1 MLKAQKIKLQ
11 PNSTMIKVIEELF
24 SYSRYC
30 YNQALEIW
38 NTMYDSSVLL
48 EDKSLRPNWRKVR
61 NKLVSNKADWQY
73 TYSARVLQQSCSN
86 LGKAW
91 DNFFNPNMPDS
102 GKPKFKS
109 KKYSKKTFTTD
120 RARFK
125 NNKLILDKPRE
136 DRHSGWYGIRLR
148 EPVRFTGKLKL
159 VTVTKD
165 VSGYYASLVFDVDDT
180 DYPKPTKDKV
190 AVDCNVRRLTYG
202 NEDSINTKIVYPKS
216 LDKLY
221 ERIKVYQ
228 RLLAKKQVANPTNFR
243 SNNYN
248 KVRTKLQRDYLKVSN
263 IQHDLLQKFT
273 TDLVKNYQ
281 EIHIED
287 LDVKH
292 MLMNKHIS
300 KNLQRSLFSEFRRE
314 LTYKCDWYNRDL
326 VVVSKD
332 YPSTQLCSNCG
343 YRKTKDSYGGKQT
356 LSGDSIH
363 REHQKYYCYN
373 CGSVLDR
380 DENAVINILNYKE

>member
-1 MLKAQKIKLQ
+1 
-11 PNSTMIKVIEELF
+11 
-24 SYSRYC
+24 
-30 YNQALEIW
+30 
-38 NTMYDSSVLL
+38 
-48 EDKSLRPNWRKVR
+48 
-61 NKLVSNKADWQY
+61 
-73 TYSARVLQQSCSN
+73 
-86 LGKAW
+86 
-91 DNFFNPNMPDS
+91 MPDS
-102 GKPKFKS
+102 SKPKFKS
-109 KKYSKKTFTTD
+109 KKYSKKAFTTD

-136 DRHSGWYGIRLR
+136 DRHSGWYRIRLR

-165 VSGYYASLVFDVDDT
+165 VSGYYASLVFDVDGT

-216 LDKLY
+216 LGKLY

-248 KVRTKLQRDYLKVSN
+248 KVRTKLQCDYLKVSN

-287 LDVKH
+287 LNVRGMMMSKK
-292 MLMNKHIS
+292 MG
-300 KNLQRSLFSEFRRE
+300 KNLQRSLFGKLRE
-314 LTYKCDWYNRDL
+314 ILTYKCKWNNRKL
-326 VVVSKD
+326 VLVD
-332 YPSTQLCSNCG
+332 RLYPSTQICSVCG
-343 YRKTKDSYGGKQT
+343 YRKTKDGYGGKQT